1 MTLSDLL
8 GAILVDRCVELRNS
22 RTVVEPIMAVNV
34 CFLGHS
40 LEEGHKNVRHEVCV
54 CVCVCLFG
62 GGRIREGV
70 GGGGVSVSLS
80 PA

>member
-40 LEEGHKNVRHEVCV
+40 LEEGCKNARHEVCV
-54 CVCVCLFG
+54 CACLGVG
-62 GGRIREGV
+62 GSGRGWEGV
-70 GGGGVSVSLS
+70 G
-80 PA
+80 